1 LSASSWLIAGTI
13 FLLTSVAFLP
23 ALKNGFVNWDDYK
36 NVADN
41 LRYRGF
47 GWTNLG
53 WMFTTFHMGHYQPLS
68 WVSLA
73 LDYKVWEMAPF
84 GYHLTNLLLHAVNG
98 VVFYF
103 VCLRLLW
110 LMDPSP
116 SPHKTRALPI
126 AAALSALF
134 FAIHPFRV
142 ESVAWVTER
151 REVLSGLFLLVTVFY
166 FSRRFR
172 PERRAPIVAA
182 GWPLL

>member
-1 LSASSWLIAGTI
+1 
-13 FLLTSVAFLP
+13 
-23 ALKNGFVNWDDYK
+23 
-36 NVADN
+36 
-41 LRYRGF
+41 
-47 GWTNLG
+47 
-53 WMFTTFHMGHYQPLS
+53 MFTTFHMGYYQPLS
-68 WVSLA
+68 WLSLG
-73 LDYKVWEMAPF
+73 LDYAVWGMAPF
-84 GYHLTNLLLHAVNG
+84 GYHLTNLLLHAANG